1 MVKQHKFNTKE
12 ERKKIQNKFMDYR
25 NFFLDKYEAQV
36 EKMEKDFPLFAV
48 DITQIPCL
56 LTMDIITQSK
66 SRMTEKEFE
75 SYKNY
80 VLDVLDGWRPPIK
93 LEIIKGGKHDR
104 SNEVGNPRSTDKK

>member
-1 MVKQHKFNTKE
+1 MKIPKQHKKNTKE
-12 ERKKIQNKFMDYR
+12 EREIIQNAFMDCR

-36 EKMEKDFPLFAV
+36 KIMEKDFPLFAV

-56 LTMDIITQSK
+56 LTMDIITESK

-80 VLDVLDGWRPPIK
+80 VLDVLNGWRQPIK
-93 LEIIKGGKHDR
+93 FEVIKGGK
-104 SNEVGNPRSTDKK
+104 K

>member
-1 MVKQHKFNTKE
+1 MKIPKQHKKNTKE
-12 ERKKIQNKFMDYR
+12 EREIIQNAFMDCR

-36 EKMEKDFPLFAV
+36 KIMEKDFPLFAV

-56 LTMDIITQSK
+56 LTMDIITESK

-80 VLDVLDGWRPPIK
+80 VLDVLDGWRPPLGLQVI
-93 LEIIKGGKHDR
+93 EGGK
-104 SNEVGNPRSTDKK
+104 E

>member
-1 MVKQHKFNTKE
+1 MKIPKQHKKNTKE
-12 ERKKIQNKFMDYR
+12 EREIIQNAFMDCR

-36 EKMEKDFPLFAV
+36 KIMEKNFPLFAV

-56 LTMDIITQSK
+56 LTMDIITESK

-80 VLDVLDGWRPPIK
+80 VLDVLDGWRPPLGLQVI
-93 LEIIKGGKHDR
+93 EGGK
-104 SNEVGNPRSTDKK
+104 E

>member
-1 MVKQHKFNTKE
+1 MVKQSKQNNLKE
-12 ERKKIQNKFMDYR
+12 REIIQDRFMDYR

-36 EKMEKDFPLFAV
+36 EKMEKEFPLFAV

-56 LTMDIITQSK
+56 ITMDIITQSK
-66 SRMTEKEFE
+66 DRMTKEEFE

-93 LEIIKGGKHDR
+93 LEVIEGGK
-104 SNEVGNPRSTDKK
+104 K

>member
-1 MVKQHKFNTKE
+1 MKKMPKQKKTNTREEKE
-12 ERKKIQNKFMDYR
+12 IIQNAFMDYR

-36 EKMEKDFPLFAV
+36 EIMEKDFPLFAV

-56 LTMDIITQSK
+56 LTMDIITESK

-80 VLDVLDGWRPPIK
+80 VLDVLNGWRPPIK
-93 LEIIKGGKHDR
+93 FEVIKGGK
-104 SNEVGNPRSTDKK
+104 K